1 MDSDPTQIS
10 EPKLPVLMS
19 SQTLILASLFV
30 AIISIAIF
38 IFVSRRKSR
47 AKRNL
52 VVLIGPSNSG
62 KTAIFS
68 SLVYGHAVPTIT
80 SMQANSSFLD
90 LPGKRDPIQI
100 VDVPGH
106 PRLRD
111 QFKDFL
117 SSAKALAFV
126 VDANTAS
133 RNTAVVAE
141 HLHTVLDAIMAIPPS
156 QPLPTLLILAH
167 KCDLIKTSSLSAD
180 TSALA
185 VTRVQTIL
193 ERELERRKLSQSGGM
208 GVEALG
214 DENNNEKLNMGGL
227 DCRGPGGTFKFENWE
242 GGEVVFLG
250 TSVQSSRS
258 DEKSVKG
265 SIAPLMDWI
274 EENM

>member
-1 MDSDPTQIS
+1 MQIQRLVT
-10 EPKLPVLMS
+10 PR
-19 SQTLILASLFV
+19 SLRSAYIYLVIPLQFHSFV
-30 AIISIAIF
+30 I
-38 IFVSRRKSR
+38 R
-47 AKRNL
+47 
-52 VVLIGPSNSG
+52 
-62 KTAIFS
+62 
-68 SLVYGHAVPTIT
+68 
-80 SMQANSSFLD
+80 
-90 LPGKRDPIQI
+90 
-100 VDVPGH
+100 
-106 PRLRD
+106 
-111 QFKDFL
+111 
-117 SSAKALAFV
+117 
-126 VDANTAS
+126 
-133 RNTAVVAE
+133 

>member
-1 MDSDPTQIS
+1 MDSDPTPIS
-10 EPKLPVLMS
+10 EPKLQVSMS

-52 VVLIGPSNSG
+52 VLLIGPSNSG

-68 SLVYGHAVPTIT
+68 SLVYGHAPPTIT

-167 KCDLIKTSSLSAD
+167 KCDLIKASSSSAD
-180 TSALA
+180 ASALA

-214 DENNNEKLNMGGL
+214 DENNNEKSNMGGL

-250 TSVQSSRS
+250 TSVQNSRS